1 MIKSI
6 NAWRGIFAIV
16 IVLLHSEVPMMES
29 GAKLGV
35 SFFFIASGFL
45 TTLRHHDEDLT
56 SPGTWWTFWLK
67 RAQRIYPLHWIALA
81 CYMAL
86 YVLVM
91 HKSIQWPQL
100 AAQAAL
106 VQCWV
111 PDKHYFFAY
120 NGVSWFLGALLFHYA
135 CFPLINRYFSRWR
148 LQWQCLLIV
157 AVIAALA
164 WWLPQLSPIKRIYT
178 YVCPAFRLG
187 DFVFGAFIANVYR
200 KLNSSSV
207 TYGTAK
213 ATFIEAIFIIIVLE
227 VIFID
232 QTTELFMPW
241 NSHLIWWIPVAIIV
255 FSSAMLNGQEG
266 FIGRLLCTRPIQLL
280 GQWSLE
286 IYLFQH
292 VASTIV
298 NYFISPIYGHF
309 GLMAYDKY
317 VYTQVPLLIIMAWAI
332 HKARKIKKSHSS
344 LQ

>member
-81 CYMAL
+81 CYMTL

-106 VQCWV
+106 VQCWI
-111 PDKHYFFAY
+111 PDIEYYFGY
-120 NGVSWFLGALLFHYA
+120 NSVSWFLGALLFLYA
-135 CFPLINRYFSRWR
+135 CFPPINKYFSRLR
-148 LQWQCLLIV
+148 LRWQLLLVV
-157 AVIAALA
+157 AVTGVLA
-164 WWLPQLSPIKRIYT
+164 WWLPQLSTMQRVYT
-178 YVCPAFRLG
+178 HVCPAVRLA
-187 DFVFGAFIANVYR
+187 DFTIGVFLANVYR
-200 KLNSSSV
+200 RLY
-207 TYGTAK
+207 TPAMAYGTTK
-213 ATFIEAIFIIIVLE
+213 ATIIEVIYIIIVAE
-227 VIFID
+227 VIFIN
-232 QTTELFMPW
+232 QTTELLTPW
-241 NSHLIWWIPVAIIV
+241 SDYLVWWIPATIII
-255 FSSAMLNGQEG
+255 FSCAMLNGKEG
-266 FIGRLLCTRPIQLL
+266 LIGRLLCSRPAQLL

-292 VASTIV
+292 VAATIV
-298 NYFISPIYGHF
+298 NYYISPIYGHF